1 MYIYYPSC
9 NFSAASPATA
19 KKVKAYFE
27 KQMPVAGC
35 CRVDKR
41 EISPADIALY
51 ICQAC
56 RETLEDKVKTQ
67 SMWEY
72 LDALKNFNFPNL
84 NGQKFYVQDC
94 WRDRNHPEIHEA
106 VRSLLKKMHAEVIEI
121 EHNREK
127 SIFCGNL
134 HYETDDPRLKNYPNT
149 PLYRLLL
156 QIGRSSLSFELPLSF
171 EQAAAYRK
179 ANGQYVRKNQWRDTT
194 VRVFIDLD

>member
-19 KKVKAYFE
+19 KKSKRILKSKCRLPAAAASTRDFPCGYRALHLSG
-27 KQMPVAGC
+27 MPRNA
-35 CRVDKR
+35 RR
-41 EISPADIALY
+41 
-51 ICQAC
+51 Q
-56 RETLEDKVKTQ
+56 VKTQ

-72 LDALKNFNFPNL
+72 LDALKDFNFPNL

-149 PLYRLLL
+149 P
-156 QIGRSSLSFELPLSF
+156 
-171 EQAAAYRK
+171 
-179 ANGQYVRKNQWRDTT
+179 V
-194 VRVFIDLD
+194 

>member
-1 MYIYYPSC
+1 
-9 NFSAASPATA
+9 
-19 KKVKAYFE
+19 
-27 KQMPVAGC
+27 MPVAGC

-72 LDALKNFNFPNL
+72 LDALKDFNFPNL

-149 PLYRLLL
+149 PLYKLPEDLQTSLMQHYAAQFDPKIPVLCYCNRCYECLRMGGATAIHLLD
-156 QIGRSSLSFELPLSF
+156 IAFSEM
-171 EQAAAYRK
+171 
-179 ANGQYVRKNQWRDTT
+179 
-194 VRVFIDLD
+194 

>member
-1 MYIYYPSC
+1 MKSKC
-9 NFSAASPATA
+9 
-19 KKVKAYFE
+19 
-27 KQMPVAGC
+27 
-35 CRVDKR
+35 
-41 EISPADIALY
+41 LY

-72 LDALKNFNFPNL
+72 LDALKDFNFPNL

-149 PLYRLLL
+149 PLYKLPEDLQTSLMQHYAAQFDPKIPVLCYCNRCYECLRMGGATAVHLLD
-156 QIGRSSLSFELPLSF
+156 IAFSEM
-171 EQAAAYRK
+171 
-179 ANGQYVRKNQWRDTT
+179 
-194 VRVFIDLD
+194 

>member
-41 EISPADIALY
+41 ESSPGDIALY

-72 LDALKNFNFPNL
+72 LDALKDFNFPNL

-106 VRSLLKKMHAEVIEI
+106 VRSLLKKMHAEAIEI